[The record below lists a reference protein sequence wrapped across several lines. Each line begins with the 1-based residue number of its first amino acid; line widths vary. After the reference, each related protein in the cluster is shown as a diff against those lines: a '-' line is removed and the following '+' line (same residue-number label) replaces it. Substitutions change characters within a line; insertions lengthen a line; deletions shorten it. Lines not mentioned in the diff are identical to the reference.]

1 MEARMRPVMLS
12 FWISLDGYS
21 CDVGSELFQL
31 MEQIEDPEQE
41 KHFVS
46 WLGAAGAH
54 IMGRTTYQEMAE
66 FWPKSDHPV
75 AGPMN
80 NVPKVV
86 FSQTLQ
92 SASWPKSRIA
102 PGDTAAEIARL
113 KQEPGGPLIAHG
125 GTQFVR
131 SLIRLGLIDEYHL
144 WVLPTATGSGTA
156 LFTGLDHPLPLHLV
170 TSRAFPSGILE
181 LVYAPRR

>member
-1 MEARMRPVMLS
+1 MRPVILS

-21 CDVGSELFQL
+21 CDEGTELFRL
-31 MEQIEDPEQE
+31 MAELEDPEHE
-41 KHFVS
+41 KYFVS

-54 IMGRTTYQEMAE
+54 IMGRTSYQGMAE

-80 NVPKVV
+80 YVPKVV
-86 FSQTLQ
+86 FSRTL
-92 SASWPKSRIA
+92 AEAGWPESRIA
-102 PGDTAAEIARL
+102 RGDTAAEIAQL
-113 KQEPGGPLIAHG
+113 KQEPGGPVIAHG

-144 WVLPTATGSGTA
+144 WVLPAAVGSGAA
-156 LFTGLDHPLPLHLV
+156 LFAGLDHLLPLQLV